1 MNKGSITIDIIDSK
15 PVISIEY
22 SDLETFKNLIFF
34 MLSESG
40 YELFISTIQNQLSAD
55 NKAEELAILNFLLNY
70 SGDRGEKIQEEY
82 YMYPSSFI

>member
-55 NKAEELAILNFLLNY
+55 NKTEELAILNFLLNY
-70 SGDRGEKIQEEY
+70 SEDQGEKIQEEY